1 MNIVDGV
8 TMRGLKDELNEA
20 VDELN
25 ELRRERV
32 NLRSKLT
39 EVMNDFRVLQADVKG
54 KQRKIDQ
61 LEAELRR

>member
-1 MNIVDGV
+1 MNLVDGV
-8 TMRGLKDELNEA
+8 TIRGLKDELNEA

-32 NLRSKLT
+32 DLRSKLT
-39 EVMNDFRVLQADVKG
+39 EIMNDFRVMQADVKG
-54 KQRKIDQ
+54 KQRLIDR

>member
-1 MNIVDGV
+1 MNLVDGV
-8 TMRGLKDELNEA
+8 TIRGLKDELNEA
-20 VDELN
+20 IDELN

-39 EVMNDFRVLQADVKG
+39 EIMNDFRVMQADVKG
-54 KQRKIDQ
+54 KQRLIDR